1 MKEAKMYK
9 WVQNTFALS
18 EEGSHTFVR
27 GVIWTFLHFV
37 SLMFPMMLLFF
48 FLMEYMGIDEFAG
61 KTPHGIWFYL
71 GISVAIFLV
80 ILVIYAF
87 SYSATYDSVYDES
100 MRRRVSI
107 AERLRKLPLSFFGKK
122 NLSDLTSTIMD
133 DCNALEMIFSHA
145 VPEIFAAL
153 GSVTIIGIMLFC
165 YNWKMSIAL
174 FWVVPAAAL
183 VIALSKKI
191 QDHWFLNSYNMR
203 REIMEDIQE
212 GLENVQ
218 EIRSYSGEAA
228 YLRHFDKDCINYEKS
243 QIDSDVKVGM
253 FLNSAQGILK
263 MGLATVL
270 ITGARLWTKGE
281 IDVFT
286 YLVFIVCAAT
296 IYNPVYLVFNN
307 LAELFFVNVRLRRF
321 REMDQMKPQDGVTIF
336 TPQNYDIEF
345 KDVDFNYNEN
355 KQVLKKVSFTAK
367 QGEITALVG
376 PSGSGKTTAAKLA
389 ARFWDIQGGTITL
402 GGQDISKIDPETL
415 LMNFS
420 IVFQDVVLF
429 NTSIKDNIRIGKRS
443 ASDEEILKVAKLA
456 GCDDFV
462 QKMPQGYDTVIGEN
476 GETLSG
482 GERQRIS
489 IARALLKDAPI
500 ILLDEATASLDVEN
514 ESKIQRGISQLV
526 KGKTVIIIAHR
537 MRTIANADKVVVL
550 QDGHIAETGSPA
562 ELKAKGGLF
571 AHMLKLQEVN
581 RNV

>member
-1 MKEAKMYK
+1 MYK

-18 EEGSHTFVR
+18 EEGSRTFVR
-27 GVIWTFLHFV
+27 GVVWTFLHFV
-37 SLMFPMMLLFF
+37 SLMFPMMLLFY
-48 FLMEYMGIDEFAG
+48 FLMEHLGIGDFAG
-61 KTPHGIWFYL
+61 KTPHGILFYA
-71 GISVAIFLV
+71 GMAAVILV
-80 ILVIYAF
+80 VMLVIYAF

-107 AERLRKLPLSFFGKK
+107 AEKLRKLPLSFFGKK

-145 VPEIFAAL
+145 VPELFAAI
-153 GSVTIIGIMLFC
+153 GSVTVIAIMLFT

-183 VIALSKKI
+183 LIALSKKI
-191 QDHWFLNSYNMR
+191 QDHWFVNSYNMR
-203 REIMEDIQE
+203 RVVIEDIQE

-228 YLRHFDKDCINYEKS
+228 YLDNFDKDCISYEKS
-243 QIDSDVKVGM
+243 QMDSDIKVGM

-296 IYNPVYLVFNN
+296 IYNPVFLVFNN

-321 REMDQMKPQDGVTIF
+321 REMDQMKLQEGVTVF
-336 TPQNYDIEF
+336 APQNFDIEF
-345 KDVDFNYNEN
+345 KDVDFFYNEN

-389 ARFWDIQGGTITL
+389 ARFWDIQGGKVTL
-402 GGQDISKIDPETL
+402 GGEDISLIDPETL
-415 LMNFS
+415 LTNFS

-429 NTSIKDNIRIGKRS
+429 NTSIKDNIRIGKRN
-443 ASDEEILKVAKLA
+443 ATDEEILRVAKLA
-456 GCDDFV
+456 GCDEFV
-462 QKMPQGYDTVIGEN
+462 QKMPQSYDTVIGEN
-476 GETLSG
+476 GDTLSG

-500 ILLDEATASLDVEN
+500 VLLDEATASLDVEN
-514 ESKIQRGISQLV
+514 ESKIQKGISQLV

-550 QDGHIAETGSPA
+550 QEGQVAETGSPA

-571 AHMLKLQEVN
+571 SKMLEMQGVN
-581 RNV
+581 

>member
-1 MKEAKMYK
+1 MYK

-18 EEGSHTFVR
+18 EEGSRTFVR
-27 GVIWTFLHFV
+27 GVVWTFLHFV
-37 SLMFPMMLLFF
+37 SLMFPMMLLFY
-48 FLMEYMGIDEFAG
+48 FLMEHLGIGEFAG
-61 KTPHGIWFYL
+61 KTPHGILFYT
-71 GISVAIFLV
+71 GMAAI
-80 ILVIYAF
+80 ILVVMLIIYAF

-107 AERLRKLPLSFFGKK
+107 AEKLRKLPLSFFGKK

-145 VPEIFAAL
+145 VPELFAAI
-153 GSVTIIGIMLFC
+153 GSVTVIAIMLFT

-183 VIALSKKI
+183 LIALSKKI
-191 QDHWFLNSYNMR
+191 QDHWFENSYNMR
-203 REIMEDIQE
+203 RVVIEDIQE

-228 YLRHFDKDCINYEKS
+228 YLSNFDKDCINYEKT
-243 QIDSDVKVGM
+243 QMDSDIKVGM

-296 IYNPVYLVFNN
+296 VYNPVFLVFNN

-321 REMDQMKPQDGVTIF
+321 REMDQMKPQEGVTVF
-336 TPQNYDIEF
+336 APQNYDIEF

-389 ARFWDIQGGTITL
+389 ARFWDLQGGKVTL
-402 GGQDISKIDPETL
+402 GGEDISLIDPETL
-415 LMNFS
+415 LTNFS

-429 NTSIKDNIRIGKRS
+429 NTSIKDNIRIGKRN
-443 ASDEEILKVAKLA
+443 ATDEEIMRVAKLA
-456 GCDDFV
+456 GCDEFI

-476 GETLSG
+476 GDTLSG

-500 ILLDEATASLDVEN
+500 VLLDEATASLDVEN
-514 ESKIQRGISQLV
+514 ESKIQKGISQLV

-550 QDGHIAETGSPA
+550 QDGQVAETGSPA
-562 ELKAKGGLF
+562 ELKQKGGLF
-571 AHMLKLQEVN
+571 SKMLKLQDVE
-581 RNV
+581 

>member
-1 MKEAKMYK
+1 MYK

-18 EEGSHTFVR
+18 EEGSRTFVR
-27 GVIWTFLHFV
+27 GVVWTFLHFV
-37 SLMFPMMLLFF
+37 SLMFPMMLLFY
-48 FLMEYMGIDEFAG
+48 FLMEHLGIGEFAG
-61 KTPHGIWFYL
+61 KTPHGILFYA
-71 GISVAIFLV
+71 GMAAIILV
-80 ILVIYAF
+80 VMLVIYAF

-107 AERLRKLPLSFFGKK
+107 AEKLRKLPLSFFGKK

-145 VPEIFAAL
+145 VPELFAAI
-153 GSVTIIGIMLFC
+153 GSVTVIAIMLFC

-183 VIALSKKI
+183 LIALSKKI
-191 QDHWFLNSYNMR
+191 QDHWFENSYNMR
-203 REIMEDIQE
+203 RVVIEDIQE

-228 YLRHFDKDCINYEKS
+228 YLSNFDKDCINYEKT
-243 QIDSDVKVGM
+243 QMDSDIKVGM

-321 REMDQMKPQDGVTIF
+321 REMDQMKLQEGVTVF
-336 TPQNYDIEF
+336 APQNFDIEF
-345 KDVDFNYNEN
+345 KDVDFFYNEN

-389 ARFWDIQGGTITL
+389 ARFWDIQGGKVTL
-402 GGQDISKIDPETL
+402 GGEDISLIDPETL
-415 LMNFS
+415 LTNFS

-443 ASDEEILKVAKLA
+443 ATDEEILRVAKLA
-456 GCDDFV
+456 GCDEFI

-476 GETLSG
+476 GDTLSG

-500 ILLDEATASLDVEN
+500 VLLDEATASLDVEN
-514 ESKIQRGISQLV
+514 ESKIQKGISQLV

-550 QDGHIAETGSPA
+550 QEGQVAETGSPA

-571 AHMLKLQEVN
+571 SNMLKLQEVN
-581 RNV
+581 

>member
-1 MKEAKMYK
+1 MYK

-18 EEGSHTFVR
+18 EEGSRTFVR
-27 GVIWTFLHFV
+27 GVVWTFLHFV
-37 SLMFPMMLLFF
+37 SLMFPMMLLFY
-48 FLMEYMGIDEFAG
+48 FLMEHLGIGEFAG
-61 KTPHGIWFYL
+61 KTPHGILFYA
-71 GISVAIFLV
+71 GMAAIILV
-80 ILVIYAF
+80 VMLVIYAF

-107 AERLRKLPLSFFGKK
+107 AEKLRKLPLSFFGKK

-145 VPEIFAAL
+145 VPELFAAI
-153 GSVTIIGIMLFC
+153 GSVTVIAIMLFC

-183 VIALSKKI
+183 LIALSKKI
-191 QDHWFLNSYNMR
+191 QDRWFVNSYNMR
-203 REIMEDIQE
+203 RVVIEDIQE

-228 YLRHFDKDCINYEKS
+228 YLSNFDKDCINYEKT
-243 QIDSDVKVGM
+243 QMDSDIKVGM

-321 REMDQMKPQDGVTIF
+321 REMDQMKLQEGVTVF
-336 TPQNYDIEF
+336 APQNFDIEF
-345 KDVDFNYNEN
+345 KDVDFFYNEN
-355 KQVLKKVSFTAK
+355 KQVLKKVSFIAK

-389 ARFWDIQGGTITL
+389 ARFWDIQGGKVTL
-402 GGQDISKIDPETL
+402 GGEDISLIDPETL
-415 LMNFS
+415 LTNFS

-429 NTSIKDNIRIGKRS
+429 NTSIKDNIRIGRRN
-443 ASDEEILKVAKLA
+443 ATDEEIMRVAKLA
-456 GCDDFV
+456 GCDEFI

-476 GETLSG
+476 GDTLSG

-500 ILLDEATASLDVEN
+500 VLLDEATASLDVEN
-514 ESKIQRGISQLV
+514 ESKIQKGISQLV

-550 QDGHIAETGSPA
+550 QDGKVAEMGTPA
-562 ELKAKGGLF
+562 ELKQKGGLF
-571 AHMLKLQEVN
+571 SNMLKLQEVN
-581 RNV
+581 

>member
-1 MKEAKMYK
+1 MYK

>member
-1 MKEAKMYK
+1 M
-9 WVQNTFALS
+9 
-18 EEGSHTFVR
+18 
-27 GVIWTFLHFV
+27 
-37 SLMFPMMLLFF
+37 
-48 FLMEYMGIDEFAG
+48 
-61 KTPHGIWFYL
+61 
-71 GISVAIFLV
+71 
-80 ILVIYAF
+80 
-87 SYSATYDSVYDES
+87 
-100 MRRRVSI
+100 
-107 AERLRKLPLSFFGKK
+107 
-122 NLSDLTSTIMD
+122 
-133 DCNALEMIFSHA
+133 
-145 VPEIFAAL
+145 
-153 GSVTIIGIMLFC
+153 
-165 YNWKMSIAL
+165 
-174 FWVVPAAAL
+174 
-183 VIALSKKI
+183 
-191 QDHWFLNSYNMR
+191 
-203 REIMEDIQE
+203 
-212 GLENVQ
+212 
-218 EIRSYSGEAA
+218 
-228 YLRHFDKDCINYEKS
+228 
-243 QIDSDVKVGM
+243 DSDVKVGS

-296 IYNPVYLVFNN
+296 VYNPVYLVFNN

-389 ARFWDIQGGTITL
+389 ARFWDIQGGKVTL

-415 LMNFS
+415 LKNFS

-429 NTSIKDNIRIGKRS
+429 NTSIKDNIRIGKRD

-482 GERQRIS
+482 G
-489 IARALLKDAPI
+489 
-500 ILLDEATASLDVEN
+500 
-514 ESKIQRGISQLV
+514 
-526 KGKTVIIIAHR
+526 
-537 MRTIANADKVVVL
+537 
-550 QDGHIAETGSPA
+550 
-562 ELKAKGGLF
+562 
-571 AHMLKLQEVN
+571 
-581 RNV
+581 

>member
-1 MKEAKMYK
+1 MYK

-18 EEGSHTFVR
+18 EEGSRTFVR
-27 GVIWTFLHFV
+27 GVVWTFLHFV
-37 SLMFPMMLLFF
+37 SLMFPMMMLFY
-48 FLMEYMGIDEFAG
+48 FLMEQMGIGEFAG
-61 KTPHGIWFYL
+61 KTPHGTWFYV
-71 GISVAIFLV
+71 GIAAVLFIV
-80 ILVIYAF
+80 MLVIYRF

-145 VPEIFAAL
+145 VPELFAAI

-183 VIALSKKI
+183 LIALSKKI
-191 QDHWFLNSYNMR
+191 QDHWFEGSYNAR
-203 REIMEDIQE
+203 RIIMEDIQE

-218 EIRSYSGEAA
+218 EIRSYSGETA
-228 YLRHFDKDCINYEKS
+228 YLDQFDKDCINYEKS
-243 QIDSDVKVGM
+243 QMDSDVKVGS

-296 IYNPVYLVFNN
+296 VYNPVFLVFNN

-321 REMDQMKPQDGVTIF
+321 REMDQMKPQEGVTEF
-336 TPQNYDIEF
+336 VPQNYDIEF

-389 ARFWDIQGGTITL
+389 ARFWDIQGGKVTL

-415 LMNFS
+415 LKNFS

-429 NTSIKDNIRIGKRS
+429 NTSIKDNIRIGKRD

-456 GCDDFV
+456 GCDEFV

-550 QDGHIAETGSPA
+550 QDGHIAETGTPA

-571 AHMLKLQEVN
+571 CKMLELQMN
-581 RNV
+581 KN

>member
-1 MKEAKMYK
+1 MYK

-18 EEGSHTFVR
+18 EEGSRTFVR
-27 GVIWTFLHFV
+27 GVVWTFLHFV
-37 SLMFPMMLLFF
+37 SLMFPMMLLFY
-48 FLMEYMGIDEFAG
+48 FLMEHLGIGEFAG
-61 KTPHGIWFYL
+61 KTPHGILFYA
-71 GISVAIFLV
+71 GMAAV
-80 ILVIYAF
+80 ILVVMLIIYAF

-107 AERLRKLPLSFFGKK
+107 AEKLRKLPLSFFGKK

-145 VPEIFAAL
+145 VPELFAAI
-153 GSVTIIGIMLFC
+153 GSVTVIAIMLFS
-165 YNWKMSIAL
+165 YNWKMSSAL

-183 VIALSKKI
+183 LIALSKKI
-191 QDHWFLNSYNMR
+191 QDHWFENSYNMR
-203 REIMEDIQE
+203 RVVIEDIQE

-228 YLRHFDKDCINYEKS
+228 YLNNFDKDCINYEKT
-243 QIDSDVKVGM
+243 QMDSDIKVGM

-296 IYNPVYLVFNN
+296 IYNPVFLVFNN

-321 REMDQMKPQDGVTIF
+321 REMDQMKLQEGVTVF
-336 TPQNYDIEF
+336 APQNFDIEF
-345 KDVDFNYNEN
+345 KDVDFFYNEN

-389 ARFWDIQGGTITL
+389 ARFWDIQGGKVTL
-402 GGQDISKIDPETL
+402 GGEDISQIDPETL
-415 LMNFS
+415 LTNFS

-429 NTSIKDNIRIGKRS
+429 NTSIKDNIRIGKRY
-443 ASDEEILKVAKLA
+443 ATDEEIMRVAKLA
-456 GCDDFV
+456 GCDEFI

-476 GETLSG
+476 GDTLSG

-500 ILLDEATASLDVEN
+500 VLLDEATASLDVEN
-514 ESKIQRGISQLV
+514 ESKIQKGISQLV

-550 QDGHIAETGSPA
+550 QDGKIAETGSPA

-571 AHMLKLQEVN
+571 SKMLKLQEVS
-581 RNV
+581 

>member
-1 MKEAKMYK
+1 MYK

-18 EEGSHTFVR
+18 EEGSRTFVR
-27 GVIWTFLHFV
+27 GVVWTFLHFV
-37 SLMFPMMLLFF
+37 SLMFPMMLLFY
-48 FLMEYMGIDEFAG
+48 FLMEHLGIGEFAG
-61 KTPHGIWFYL
+61 KTPHGILFYA
-71 GISVAIFLV
+71 GMAAIILV
-80 ILVIYAF
+80 VMLVIYAF

-107 AERLRKLPLSFFGKK
+107 AEKLRKLPLSFFGKK

-145 VPEIFAAL
+145 VPELFAAI
-153 GSVTIIGIMLFC
+153 GSVTVIAIMLFC

-183 VIALSKKI
+183 LIALSKKI
-191 QDHWFLNSYNMR
+191 QDHWFENSYNMR
-203 REIMEDIQE
+203 RVVIEDIQE

-228 YLRHFDKDCINYEKS
+228 YLSNFDKDCINYEKS
-243 QIDSDVKVGM
+243 QMDSDIKVGM

-296 IYNPVYLVFNN
+296 IYNPVFLVFNN

-321 REMDQMKPQDGVTIF
+321 REMDQMKLQEGVTVF
-336 TPQNYDIEF
+336 APQNFDIEF
-345 KDVDFNYNEN
+345 KDVDFFYNEN

-389 ARFWDIQGGTITL
+389 ARFWDIQGGKVTL
-402 GGQDISKIDPETL
+402 GGEDISLIDPETL
-415 LMNFS
+415 LTNFS

-443 ASDEEILKVAKLA
+443 ATDEEILRVAKLA
-456 GCDDFV
+456 GCDEFI

-476 GETLSG
+476 GDTLSG

-500 ILLDEATASLDVEN
+500 VLLDEATASLDVEN
-514 ESKIQRGISQLV
+514 ESKIQKGISQLV

-550 QDGHIAETGSPA
+550 QDGKVAEMGTPA
-562 ELKAKGGLF
+562 ELKQKGGLF
-571 AHMLKLQEVN
+571 SNMLKLQEVN
-581 RNV
+581 

>member
-1 MKEAKMYK
+1 M
-9 WVQNTFALS
+9 
-18 EEGSHTFVR
+18 
-27 GVIWTFLHFV
+27 
-37 SLMFPMMLLFF
+37 
-48 FLMEYMGIDEFAG
+48 
-61 KTPHGIWFYL
+61 
-71 GISVAIFLV
+71 
-80 ILVIYAF
+80 
-87 SYSATYDSVYDES
+87 
-100 MRRRVSI
+100 
-107 AERLRKLPLSFFGKK
+107 
-122 NLSDLTSTIMD
+122 
-133 DCNALEMIFSHA
+133 
-145 VPEIFAAL
+145 
-153 GSVTIIGIMLFC
+153 
-165 YNWKMSIAL
+165 
-174 FWVVPAAAL
+174 
-183 VIALSKKI
+183 IALSKKI
-191 QDHWFLNSYNMR
+191 QDHWFENSYNMR
-203 REIMEDIQE
+203 RVVIEDIQE

-228 YLRHFDKDCINYEKS
+228 YLNNFDKDCINYEKT
-243 QIDSDVKVGM
+243 QMDSDIKVGM

-296 IYNPVYLVFNN
+296 IYNPVFLVFNN

-321 REMDQMKPQDGVTIF
+321 REMDQMKLQEGVTVF
-336 TPQNYDIEF
+336 APQNFDIEF
-345 KDVDFNYNEN
+345 KDVDFFYNEN

-389 ARFWDIQGGTITL
+389 ARFWDIQGGKVTL
-402 GGQDISKIDPETL
+402 GGEDISQIDPETL
-415 LMNFS
+415 LTNFS

-429 NTSIKDNIRIGKRS
+429 NTSIKDNIRIGKRY
-443 ASDEEILKVAKLA
+443 ATDEEIMRVAKLA
-456 GCDDFV
+456 GCDEFI

-476 GETLSG
+476 GDTLSG

-500 ILLDEATASLDVEN
+500 VLLDEATASLDVEN
-514 ESKIQRGISQLV
+514 ESKIQKGISQLV

-550 QDGHIAETGSPA
+550 QDGKIAETGSPA

-571 AHMLKLQEVN
+571 SKMLKLQEVS
-581 RNV
+581 

>member
-1 MKEAKMYK
+1 MYK

-18 EEGSHTFVR
+18 EEGSRTFVR
-27 GVIWTFLHFV
+27 GVVWTFLHFI
-37 SLMFPMMLLFF
+37 SLMFPMMMLFY
-48 FLMEYMGIDEFAG
+48 FLMEQMGIGEFAG
-61 KTPHGIWFYL
+61 NTPHGTLFYV
-71 GISVAIFLV
+71 GIATVLFIV
-80 ILVIYAF
+80 MLVIYRF
-87 SYSATYDSVYDES
+87 SYSATYSSVYDES

-107 AERLRKLPLSFFGKK
+107 AEKLRKLPLSFFGKK

-145 VPEIFAAL
+145 VPELFAAI

-183 VIALSKKI
+183 LIALSKKI
-191 QDHWFLNSYNMR
+191 QDRWFVNSYNMR
-203 REIMEDIQE
+203 RVVIEDIQE

-228 YLRHFDKDCINYEKS
+228 YLGNFDKDCINYEKT
-243 QIDSDVKVGM
+243 QMDSDIKVGM

-296 IYNPVYLVFNN
+296 VYNPVYLVFNN

-321 REMDQMKPQDGVTIF
+321 REMDQMKPQEGVTEF
-336 TPQNYDIEF
+336 VPQNYDIEF
-345 KDVDFNYNEN
+345 KNVDFNYNEN
-355 KQVLKKVSFTAK
+355 KQVLKKVSFTAM

-389 ARFWDIQGGTITL
+389 ARFWDIQGGKVTL

-415 LMNFS
+415 LKNFS

-429 NTSIKDNIRIGKRS
+429 NTSIKDNIRIGKRD

-526 KGKTVIIIAHR
+526 KGKTVMIIAHR

-571 AHMLKLQEVN
+571 SKMLELQMN
-581 RNV
+581 KN